1 MVVISL
7 WISPCSPKNHE
18 DQEEEQNCPMAYMYS
33 LTKKEF
39 YKNTIYL

>member
-18 DQEEEQNCPMAYMYS
+18 DQEEEQNCPWPTCTA
-33 LTKKEF
+33 
-39 YKNTIYL
+39 